1 MNSPSLSARRAL
13 PRPTLVRRL
22 SRVTVTSVIT
32 WFAGGCFALLAIAVL
47 GSVAITSFATNWRA
61 GWWPAAFTSRWYG
74 QAWNAT
80 GISQSLVVTFEVSV
94 AVVLIA
100 LAAGVPAGYVLAR
113 KKFPGKS
120 AFMLVMLLPIIL
132 PTMTYAVQLAA
143 MMYRFGL
150 GGSLPAVILVN
161 LVPALPL
168 VILITVPF
176 VEQISP
182 EVENAAK
189 VFGASSLRLF
199 TRVLLPLLAPGVVA
213 AGILCLMRVLGQF
226 ELTFF
231 VSNASTQTLVVTIF
245 GALSDPGGV
254 AAPLVAAMT
263 MFYMIIALIGLVIT
277 FRFSNPAD
285 ALSRRAR

>member
-1 MNSPSLSARRAL
+1 MTSASLSARPAQL
-13 PRPTLVRRL
+13 RPSPVRRL

-32 WFAGGCFALLAIAVL
+32 WFAGGCFVLLALAVL
-47 GSVAITSFATNWRA
+47 GSVAITSFATSWRA
-61 GWWPAAFTSRWYG
+61 GWWPDAFTTRWYG
-74 QAWNAT
+74 QAWNDT
-80 GISQSLVVTFEVSV
+80 GISKSLFVTFEVSV

-120 AFMLVMLLPIIL
+120 TLMLIMLLPIIL

-143 MMYRFGL
+143 MMYRIGL
-150 GGSLPAVILVN
+150 GGSLAAVILVN

-168 VILITVPF
+168 VVLITVPF

-213 AGILCLMRVLGQF
+213 AGILCLVRVLGSF

-231 VSNASTQTLVVTIF
+231 VSNSRTQTLVVTIF

-254 AAPLVAAMT
+254 PAPLAAAMT
-263 MFYMIIALIGLVIT
+263 VFYMIIALIGLVIA

-285 ALSRRAR
+285 ALSRRGR